1 VVAERRQVIALVTD
15 AIAPYNRGG
24 KEQRTQQLAPRLAA
38 RADVHVYT
46 MNWWQ
51 GPPTRRDGEVTYHA
65 VCPYVPLYSGRRRSI
80 RQALTFAVFCLRL
93 LFVRFDVLE
102 ADSMPYIQLLPLK
115 FVTVVRRR
123 RLFVTWHECWGPDYW
138 RAYLGRA
145 GVFGWFFESLALR
158 IADGVIAASPQTGER
173 LVALNRSRV
182 PVIIAPNGIDVSR
195 IDEIEASADGADLVT
210 VGRLLPHKRID
221 LLVEAVAILK
231 ARGRPLMT
239 EVVGVGPELEPLKA
253 LAARRGV
260 SDLVQ
265 FREDVREQDDLY
277 RLIKSARVGVF
288 PSEREGFGIAVLE
301 ALACGISV
309 VATSAPDNLARF
321 LVERSANGI
330 VCEPSAGSIADAI
343 AKILDEPGPS
353 DQDDSDWIRDYDWDA
368 ISKTVAEALA

>member
-1 VVAERRQVIALVTD
+1 
-15 AIAPYNRGG
+15 
-24 KEQRTQQLAPRLAA
+24 
-38 RADVHVYT
+38 
-46 MNWWQ
+46 M
-51 GPPTRRDGEVTYHA
+51 
-65 VCPYVPLYSGRRRSI
+65 
-80 RQALTFAVFCLRL
+80 
-93 LFVRFDVLE
+93 
-102 ADSMPYIQLLPLK
+102 
-115 FVTVVRRR
+115 
-123 RLFVTWHECWGPDYW
+123 
-138 RAYLGRA
+138 
-145 GVFGWFFESLALR
+145 
-158 IADGVIAASPQTGER
+158 
-173 LVALNRSRV
+173 

-195 IDEIEASADGADLVT
+195 IDEIEPSADGADLVT

-321 LVERSANGI
+321 LVQRSANGI

-343 AKILDEPGPS
+343 AKILDEPGSVGP
-353 DQDDSDWIRDYDWDA
+353 R
-368 ISKTVAEALA
+368 